1 MKNNYRVAGLL
12 LAIMLAFIF
21 VQPLTAQ
28 EMATKEECVE
38 KVNMAVELIQK
49 EGPEASFKK
58 IMDKNGPF
66 IWKDSYIFCIGDKV
80 GKTLAHPLTR
90 IIGFPMKNFKDEEGN
105 QPFIEILE
113 VANKEGKGWKSYHYS
128 GPGKQTCKVNNKQTS
143 RLKTVYF
150 SKVPGKNV
158 IVAAGYYKQ

>member
-1 MKNNYRVAGLL
+1 MNRCLVGLI
-12 LAIMLAFIF
+12 LAVFVTLIF
-21 VQPLTAQ
+21 VVPIQAQ
-28 EMATKEECVE
+28 EMATKEECVT

-49 EGPEASFKK
+49 EGLDASFIK
-58 IMDKNGPF
+58 IMDKSGPF

-128 GPGKQTCKVNNKQTS
+128 RKGKQTS